1 MKKAAMKKAW
11 LKLFVS
17 LPAWVSLTAHHGDE
31 EGHEEGD
38 EEGRDEEGGHEEGHE
53 ETRHEETPLHEEGPQ
68 VSACRQ
74 VTRWVG
80 GALRRTIRN
89 WRAPRPHCSA
99 VVTAPARTQE
109 WLIGHVLFSPGS
121 GKKK

>member
-53 ETRHEETPLHEEGPQ
+53 ETRHEEGPQ

-74 VTRWVG
+74 VTRGWAALCAAPSGIGVLRVQTVRPW
-80 GALRRTIRN
+80 LRRLP
-89 WRAPRPHCSA
+89 APR
-99 VVTAPARTQE
+99 
-109 WLIGHVLFSPGS
+109 S
-121 GKKK
+121 G

>member
-74 VTRWVG
+74 VTRGWAALCAAPSGIGVLRVRTVRPW
-80 GALRRTIRN
+80 LRRLP
-89 WRAPRPHCSA
+89 APR
-99 VVTAPARTQE
+99 
-109 WLIGHVLFSPGS
+109 S
-121 GKKK
+121 G